1 LATTGDHELAVDNWG
16 TTALCELLQVQL
28 RLHPQLTAE
37 RPSCGRRIES
47 DRDPV
52 AVILV
57 EMNPAVSTLASG
69 SACEMT

>member
-37 RPSCGRRIES
+37 RPSCGS
-47 DRDPV
+47 ADRGD
-52 AVILV
+52 
-57 EMNPAVSTLASG
+57 G
-69 SACEMT
+69 SPNGHRCSEGRPGQT